1 MFSNRKK
8 YQFFIHCVSLLM
20 CYFCTGCQDAETI
33 KNQAYFSEG
42 QRLYEQKCANCHQ
55 KEGTG
60 LRKLIPPLANAD
72 YLKSQKQ
79 QLACIVKY
87 GLTGEIVVNGQ
98 PYNLSMPANEALS
111 DRHIAQILTYITQQW
126 AGEQQRW
133 KDEDVKARIEK
144 CK

>member
-1 MFSNRKK
+1 MCSNRKK
-8 YQFFIHCVSLLM
+8 YRYCIVCIALICSHLLV
-20 CYFCTGCQDAETI
+20 GCQEAETI
-33 KNQAYFSEG
+33 KTQAYFSEG

-79 QLACIVKY
+79 QLACIIKY

-98 PYNLSMPANEALS
+98 SYNLSMPANEALS

-126 AGEQQRW
+126 AGEQKRW
-133 KDEDVKARIEK
+133 KDEDVKRMMEK